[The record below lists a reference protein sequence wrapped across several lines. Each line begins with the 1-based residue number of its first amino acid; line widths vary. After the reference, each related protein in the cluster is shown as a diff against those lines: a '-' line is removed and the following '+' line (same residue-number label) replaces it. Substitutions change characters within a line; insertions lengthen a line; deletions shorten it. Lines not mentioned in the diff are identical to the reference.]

1 MIDKIDKSDPIS
13 VWQAARGELQ
23 MQLTGATFDTWLR
36 RAALVGIEGDVC
48 TIAVHNQYAQDWL
61 DNRLKTMVVRTLTG
75 VIGRP
80 VSVRF
85 VVTTKNLPEP
95 ESITEVK
102 AEQLE
107 QVEQP
112 ARPVERVGFV
122 SPDYNSHEA
131 GWIPVSH
138 YESEFWAPIMG
149 RVAWRVWEIV
159 REHDT
164 RRQKSEWTPDRRW
177 SAPTL
182 AEHVPCGKQAISG
195 VSRNSHGRQ
204 PGALEHLAELGI
216 GRFERQGMEPHIMY
230 VVAVRVRLPLLV
242 PVQVKGLTE
251 RLQLD
256 HDRWLGE
263 HGFDPRAWFVDSVP
277 GAL

>member
-13 VWQAARGELQ
+13 VWQAACGELQ

-36 RAALVGIEGDVC
+36 RARLVSFEGDTC
-48 TIAVHNQYAQDWL
+48 TIAVHNQYAQDWME
-61 DNRLKTMVVRTLTG
+61 NRLQAMIVRTLTG

-85 VVTTKNLPEP
+85 VVTTRDEEVLADQTAPAPVAGRPAAARVDQAIPGPATFVLPE
-95 ESITEVK
+95 
-102 AEQLE
+102 
-107 QVEQP
+107 
-112 ARPVERVGFV
+112 F
-122 SPDYNSHEA
+122 NSHEA
-131 GWIPVSH
+131 GWFPISH
-138 YESEFWAPIMG
+138 YESTFWAPLLG

-159 REHDT
+159 REHDI
-164 RRQKSEWTPDRRW
+164 RHEKSEWTPNRRW

-204 PGALEHLAELGI
+204 PGALERMAELGI
-216 GRFERQGMEPHIMY
+216 GRFERQGVEPHIMY
-230 VVAVRVRLPLLV
+230 VVAVMVRLPLLI
-242 PVQVKGLTE
+242 PDQVKLLTE

-263 HGFDPRAWFVDSVP
+263 HGFDPRAWFV
-277 GAL
+277 G